1 MSDQRDAA
9 PVDFASTLIAWQ
21 REHGRHDLPWQHGEA
36 YGVWVSEIM
45 LQQTQVQTV
54 IGYYAR
60 FMTRFPTLQ
69 ALAAADEAAVMEA
82 WSGLGYYARARNL
95 HRAARA
101 VVTRFGGAFPRAVE
115 DIESLPGIGRSTAAA
130 IASFC
135 FGAHEPILDG
145 NVKRVFARV
154 FGVEGFPGLRAIE
167 QHMWSLAREQMPDEQ
182 GRHLHASLD
191 GFRRHGLHTRSAA
204 LCRLPGERPLH
215 RQPDGTSGEN
225 FRRRDHRR
233 TRPLRLRFAL
243 LIITRDQVLLER
255 RPGQGIWGG
264 LLSLPELAAQTL
276 PDAVREAADWAAARG
291 LACGDGEPLAPL
303 VHGFTH
309 FELHLV
315 PLRLRLDSPTTLAG
329 ATSLHWLT
337 LDTVGDAALPAPVRR
352 LFARSDM
359 E

>member
-95 HRAARA
+95 HRAARD

-154 FGVEGFPGLRAIE
+154 FGVEGFPGPARGRAAHVGAGTRTDAE
-167 QHMWSLAREQMPDEQ
+167 ERR
-182 GRHLHASLD
+182 RHLHAGLD
-191 GFRRHGLHTRSAA
+191 GSRRHGLHTRSAA

-215 RQPDGTSGEN
+215 RQPDGTSGGTADAATAEGPTLAAALCTA
-225 FRRRDHRR
+225 DHR
-233 TRPLRLRFAL
+233 
-243 LIITRDQVLLER
+243 
-255 RPGQGIWGG
+255 PGSGT
-264 LLSLPELAAQTL
+264 A
-276 PDAVREAADWAAARG
+276 
-291 LACGDGEPLAPL
+291 
-303 VHGFTH
+303 
-309 FELHLV
+309 
-315 PLRLRLDSPTTLAG
+315 
-329 ATSLHWLT
+329 
-337 LDTVGDAALPAPVRR
+337 
-352 LFARSDM
+352 
-359 E
+359 

>member
-95 HRAARA
+95 HRAARD

-154 FGVEGFPGLRAIE
+154 FGVEGFPGQRAIE
-167 QHMWSLAREQMPDEQ
+167 QHMWSLAREQMPESNGATYTQALMDLGATVCTRGRPRCAVCPVSDRCIANRTARQ
-182 GRHLHASLD
+182 GE
-191 GFRRHGLHTRSAA
+191 
-204 LCRLPGERPLH
+204 LPTPRP
-215 RQPDGTSGEN
+215 PKV
-225 FRRRDHRR
+225 
-233 TRPLRLRFAL
+233 RPLRLRFAL

-315 PLRLRLDSPTTLAG
+315 PLRLRLDSPTTLVG